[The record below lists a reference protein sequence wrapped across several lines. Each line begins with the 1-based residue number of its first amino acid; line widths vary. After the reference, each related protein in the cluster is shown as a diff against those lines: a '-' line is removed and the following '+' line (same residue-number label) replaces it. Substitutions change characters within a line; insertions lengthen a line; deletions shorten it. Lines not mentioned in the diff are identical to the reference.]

1 MSHEQ
6 YGFLFL
12 ALDTDGRLSSMWS
25 LVIIPILTMA
35 IGILLGIVIG
45 DTIADNR
52 RLDNLERKIK
62 LLERKVKA

>member
-1 MSHEQ
+1 
-6 YGFLFL
+6 
-12 ALDTDGRLSSMWS
+12 MWS
-25 LVIIPILTMA
+25 LVIVPILTMA